1 MHIYHAMYR
10 LWRIIVLSAVALSAS
25 FIAGITVLTLVGA
38 FARYGLNQPL
48 AWNIPIV
55 SYLLL
60 YAIYMGTAYTLY
72 KGDHISVTFALDLLP
87 GRVRPYVE
95 IAGHILGLT
104 AVCVLLWQ
112 SAGVVSEAIRMQARD
127 TSILHIPEAATTV
140 VMPVGLSI
148 LAVTYCFLIINA
160 IIAHY
165 NNLISS
171 HGSHDA

>member
-60 YAIYMGTAYTLY
+60 YAIYMGTA
-72 KGDHISVTFALDLLP
+72 
-87 GRVRPYVE
+87 
-95 IAGHILGLT
+95 
-104 AVCVLLWQ
+104 C
-112 SAGVVSEAIRMQARD
+112 
-127 TSILHIPEAATTV
+127 
-140 VMPVGLSI
+140 
-148 LAVTYCFLIINA
+148 
-160 IIAHY
+160 
-165 NNLISS
+165 
-171 HGSHDA
+171 